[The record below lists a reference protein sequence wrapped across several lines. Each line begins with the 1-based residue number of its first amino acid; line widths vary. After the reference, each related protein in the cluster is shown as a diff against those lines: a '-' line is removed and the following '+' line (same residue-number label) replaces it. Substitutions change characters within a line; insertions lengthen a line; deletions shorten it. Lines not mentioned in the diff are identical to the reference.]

1 MKDVYRHGIEWGEV
15 LSLSRLF
22 TRAIVPLLL
31 WADNHTVA
39 LNSSCTASQ
48 PASQPAP
55 TGKALRRFAS
65 SSLQG
70 SVQVARRG
78 HSASQP
84 TLLLL
89 GYFALLFACA
99 LIWIGNPS
107 DISTST
113 FCEVFTG
120 S

>member
-1 MKDVYRHGIEWGEV
+1 MKDIYRHGIQCWEV

-22 TRAIVPLLL
+22 TRAIVLLL
-31 WADNHTVA
+31 LCADCCAEFFLH
-39 LNSSCTASQ
+39 SQ
-48 PASQPAP
+48 PASQPAS
-55 TGKALRRFAS
+55 TNGQGTATICLVQ

-70 SVQVARRG
+70 SSVQVARRG

>member
-1 MKDVYRHGIEWGEV
+1 MKDEGYLQARDSMLGRYCHCHVYSRV
-15 LSLSRLF
+15 RLF
-22 TRAIVPLLL
+22 YCYCAQTA
-31 WADNHTVA
+31 A

-48 PASQPAP
+48 PASTNGQGAATICLVQPS
-55 TGKALRRFAS
+55 RFS
-65 SSLQG
+65 

-99 LIWIGNPS
+99 LPDLDWESIRYFKRP
-107 DISTST
+107 
-113 FCEVFTG
+113 
-120 S
+120 